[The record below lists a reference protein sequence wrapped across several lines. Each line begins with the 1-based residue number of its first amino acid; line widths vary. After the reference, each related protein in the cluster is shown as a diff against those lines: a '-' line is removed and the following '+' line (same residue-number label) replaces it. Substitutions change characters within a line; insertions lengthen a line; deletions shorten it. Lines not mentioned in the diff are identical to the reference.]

1 MSYCIFKLQII
12 SYRNNGFG
20 CLIRH
25 THLTSH
31 QPTTTPSS
39 ISQLFAGKMRP
50 QPAGGR
56 KCFPRVHEIL
66 KHGFLHYSNKQTYF
80 SSEKKK
86 ERMDLGLDMGCM
98 NAQSC
103 LIFCNPMDCSTP
115 GIFQAR
121 IMEWVA
127 ISLSVDMGN

>member
-66 KHGFLHYSNKQTYF
+66 KHGFLHYRNKQTYF

-86 ERMDLGLDMGCM
+86 RKNGFGIRYGLHECSVMSDFLQPHGLQHSRDFPGKNNGVGCHFLV
-98 NAQSC
+98 C
-103 LIFCNPMDCSTP
+103 RY
-115 GIFQAR
+115 G
-121 IMEWVA
+121 
-127 ISLSVDMGN
+127 

>member
-1 MSYCIFKLQII
+1 MDFNITGIKKLI
-12 SYRNNGFG
+12 
-20 CLIRH
+20 
-25 THLTSH
+25 SH
-31 QPTTTPSS
+31 Q
-39 ISQLFAGKMRP
+39 K
-50 QPAGGR
+50 
-56 KCFPRVHEIL
+56 
-66 KHGFLHYSNKQTYF
+66 
-80 SSEKKK
+80 KKK